1 MRRRKLWGVLL
12 LGAAAPAALAQHE
25 HEGDVEVGAT
35 AEGRL
40 GAIFEQDAPSVLYPF
55 AAFGLE
61 GWLGDEPGFEA
72 IEKAEENLLPLAE
85 GCEVWLRVDA
95 LDDALRVFDGG
106 LNEIHVGGA
115 ILLGGHDL
123 HEHAL
128 WFIDADSPQYDADQ
142 EAWSGTFTLLDE
154 GATGY
159 ADSAPIVIAFTPA
172 CKPGQTLTVACRG
185 GDKIVAKLRGGRV
198 DAELTARLD
207 GDANTDAELHV
218 NDRGK
223 GRAKFKRVADG
234 PHQVEV
240 VECGTTDN
248 TVCP

>member
-1 MRRRKLWGVLL
+1 MRRRTMWGVLL
-12 LGAAAPAALAQHE
+12 LGAAAPAALAQHK

-40 GAIFEQDAPSVLYPF
+40 GVIFEQDAPSVLYPF

-72 IEKAEENLLPLAE
+72 IEKAEEDLLPLAE

-106 LNEIHVGGA
+106 FNEVPVGGA
-115 ILLGGHDL
+115 FLLGGFDL
-123 HEHAL
+123 HDHGY
-128 WFIDADSPQYDADQ
+128 WFIDADDPQYDANQ
-142 EAWSGTFTLLDE
+142 ETWSGAFTLVDE

-172 CKPGQTLTVACRG
+172 CKPGQTLTVNCRDG
-185 GDKIVAKLRGGRV
+185 GKVVAKLKGGRA

-207 GDANTDAELHV
+207 RDANTDAELHV

-223 GRAKFKRVADG
+223 AKAKFKRVVDG

-240 VECGTTDN
+240 VECGTTGN
-248 TVCP
+248 AVCP